1 MGLFGHMTICSIMVS
16 KEIEKRRRNMAPKKM
31 IPMMILEILSNY
43 TDEEHTLSQ
52 RDIIEILQNEYE
64 VTIERKA
71 VSRNL
76 NMLMEMGHE
85 IGCSESVRMVKV
97 SVPFTVRLPS
107 EVIILTPFFSLDA
120 QPIRSFS
127 FFNSPVR

>member
-1 MGLFGHMTICSIMVS
+1 MTICSIMVS
-16 KEIEKRRRNMAPKKM
+16 RVIEERKRNMAPKKM
-31 IPMMILEILSNY
+31 IPMMILEIISKY

-76 NMLMEMGHE
+76 NIL
-85 IGCSESVRMVKV
+85 IGDVDSAGYPESNNK
-97 SVPFTVRLPS
+97 LG
-107 EVIILTPFFSLDA
+107 ICYA
-120 QPIRSFS
+120 
-127 FFNSPVR
+127 